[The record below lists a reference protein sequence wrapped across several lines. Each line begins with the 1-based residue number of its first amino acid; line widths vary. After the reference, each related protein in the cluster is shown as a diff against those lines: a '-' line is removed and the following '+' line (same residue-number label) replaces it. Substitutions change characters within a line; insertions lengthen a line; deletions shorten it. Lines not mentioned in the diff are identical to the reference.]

1 MSKSASEKVSDF
13 RRNRK
18 KLLVKI
24 SGNKCNICGYNKAIS
39 ALQFHH
45 IYPEQKQYGLA
56 QNGTCHNLDKDLS
69 ELKKC
74 ILVCANCHREIH
86 QNFYSPKELQ
96 QMKIYKE
103 EEVKLAIE
111 DNHKKKFR
119 EKKYCINCG
128 KQLSYGTIGLYCS
141 KCIGLTI
148 RIASVSPARA
158 QLKELIRTKTFT
170 QIGNDFGVSDNS
182 IRKWCDAYNLPRKKQ
197 QINSYSNEQWE
208 KI

>member
-24 SGNKCNICGYNKAIS
+24 SGNKCNLCGYNKVIS

-45 IYPEQKQYGLA
+45 IQPEQKQYGLA
-56 QNGTCHNLDKDLS
+56 QNGTCHSLDKDLS

-86 QNFYSPKELQ
+86 QNLYSQEELWQ
-96 QMKIYKE
+96 HKIFLE
-103 EEVKLAIE
+103 EQAVLAIE
-111 DNHKKKFR
+111 DNHKKKFK

-128 KQLSYGTIGLYCS
+128 KQLSYDTIGDYCS
-141 KCIGLTI
+141 KCIGLT
-148 RIASVSPARA
+148 RRKVSQRPSREE
-158 QLKELIRTKTFT
+158 LKQLIRNKPFT
-170 QIGNDFGVSDNS
+170 QIGNDFNVTDNS

-197 QINSYSNEQWE
+197 EINSYSDEQWE

>member
-1 MSKSASEKVSDF
+1 MSKSASEKVNDF

-45 IYPEQKQYGLA
+45 IYPKEKQYGLA
-56 QNGTCHNLDKDLS
+56 QKGTCHNLEKDLS

-86 QNFYSPKELQ
+86 QNFYSSIELQ
-96 QMKIYKE
+96 KKKIYLE
-103 EEVKLAIE
+103 EQARIAIE
-111 DNHKKKFR
+111 NNHKKKIR

-128 KQLSYGTIGLYCS
+128 KQLSYGTVGQYCS
-141 KCIGLTI
+141 KCIGLTK
-148 RIASVSPARA
+148 RKVLQRPTRER
-158 QLKELIRTKTFT
+158 LKALIRTKSFT
-170 QIGNDFGVSDNS
+170 QIGNDFNVSDNA

-197 QINSYSNEQWE
+197 EINSYSEEQWE